1 MVNIVVLVKQVPDTA
16 AERTLS
22 EADHTLDRESADLV
36 LDEINERAAEEALVL
51 KATLGAEVTV
61 VSMGPDSALD
71 AIRKVL
77 AMGADRGI
85 HIRDDRLRGSDVVTT
100 AKVLAAAVRTVADVD
115 LVLAGNATTDGQAAA
130 VPAVVADLLGVPQL
144 THVRELTVGA
154 GRVRA
159 ERETENGEMT
169 LDAPLP
175 ALVSVTEKINE
186 PRYPSFKGIMAA
198 KKKPVETVDL
208 DDLFPD
214 ADDAGFLVTRTRVVE
229 AVPRPARA
237 AGIRVT
243 DDGSAGRQIVDYL
256 IAQRL
261 L

>member
-1 MVNIVVLVKQVPDTA
+1 MNIVVLVKQVPDTG

-22 EADHTLDRESADLV
+22 QADHTLDREDADLV
-36 LDEINERAAEEALVL
+36 LDEINERAAEEALSL
-51 KATLGAEVTV
+51 KETADAHITV
-61 VSMGPDSALD
+61 VSMGPDSALE

-85 HIRDDRLRGSDVVTT
+85 HICDDRLRGADVLAT
-100 AKVLAAAVRTVADVD
+100 AKVLAAAVRTVHDVD
-115 LVLAGNATTDGQAAA
+115 LVLAGDATTDGQASA
-130 VPAVVADLLGVPQL
+130 VPAVVADLLALPQV
-144 THVRELTVGA
+144 THVRKLDVDA

-159 ERETENGEMT
+159 ERETEHGRMT

-198 KKKPVETVDL
+198 KKKPVDTVDL

-214 ADDAGFLVTRTRVVE
+214 ADDAGFLVTRTRVLE
-229 AVPRPARA
+229 AVPRPPRT
-237 AGIRVT
+237 AGTRVT
-243 DDGSAGRQIVDYL
+243 DDGFAGRQLAEYL
-256 IAQRL
+256 IAEKL
-261 L
+261 V

>member
-1 MVNIVVLVKQVPDTA
+1 MNIVVLVKQVPDTA
-16 AERTLS
+16 AERTLT
-22 EADHTLDRESADLV
+22 EVDHTLDRENTDLV
-36 LDEINERAAEEALVL
+36 LDEINERAAEEALTL
-51 KATLGAEVTV
+51 KEATDAEVTV

-85 HIRDDRLRGSDVVTT
+85 HIRDDRLQGADVVTT
-100 AKVLAAAVRTVADVD
+100 ARVLAAAVRTVADVD
-115 LVLAGNATTDGQAAA
+115 LVLAGNAATDGQASA
-130 VPAVVADLLGVPQL
+130 VPAVVADLLGLPQL
-144 THVRELTVGA
+144 THVRELDLDA

-159 ERETENGEMT
+159 ERETENGETT
-169 LDAPLP
+169 LEAPLP

-198 KKKPVETVDL
+198 KKKPVATVGL
-208 DDLFPD
+208 DDLFPGAD
-214 ADDAGFLVTRTRVVE
+214 ATGFLVSRTRVVE

-243 DDGSAGRQIVDYL
+243 DDGSAGRQLADHL
-256 IAQRL
+256 IARKL
-261 L
+261 V

>member
-1 MVNIVVLVKQVPDTA
+1 MNIVVLVKQVPDTA

-22 EADHTLDRESADLV
+22 EADHTLDRADADLV
-36 LDEINERAAEEALVL
+36 LDEINERAAEEALTL
-51 KATLGAEVTV
+51 KETADAEVTV

-85 HIRDDRLRGSDVVTT
+85 HICDDRLHGADVVTT
-100 AKVLAAAVRTVADVD
+100 AKVLAAAVRTVGDVD
-115 LVLAGNATTDGQAAA
+115 LVLAGNATTDGQASA
-130 VPAVVADLLGVPQL
+130 VPAIVADLLGLPQV
-144 THVRELTVGA
+144 THARKLTVDA

-159 ERETENGEMT
+159 EREAENGEAT

-198 KKKPVETVDL
+198 KKKPVATVDL
-208 DDLFPD
+208 GDLFPA

-237 AGIRVT
+237 AGIRIT
-243 DDGSAGRQIVDYL
+243 DDGSAGRRLVEYL
-256 IAQRL
+256 IAQKL
-261 L
+261 V

>member
-1 MVNIVVLVKQVPDTA
+1 MNIVVLVKQVPDTG

-22 EADHTLDRESADLV
+22 QADHTLDREDAELV
-36 LDEINERAAEEALVL
+36 LDEINERAAEEALQL
-51 KATLGAEVTV
+51 KESVDAEITV

-85 HIRDDRLRGSDVVTT
+85 HILDDRLQGADVVTT
-100 AKVLAAAVRTVADVD
+100 AKVLAAAVRTVEDVD
-115 LVLAGNATTDGQAAA
+115 LVLAGNATTDGQASA
-130 VPAVVADLLGVPQL
+130 VPAIVADLLGLPQL
-144 THVRELTVGA
+144 THARELNVYE

-159 ERETENGEMT
+159 ERETECGEAT

-198 KKKPVETVDL
+198 KKKPVETVGL

-237 AGIRVT
+237 AGIRIT
-243 DDGSAGRQIVDYL
+243 DDGSAGRQLVEHL
-256 IAQRL
+256 IAQKL
-261 L
+261 V

>member
-1 MVNIVVLVKQVPDTA
+1 MNIVVLVKQVPDTA

-36 LDEINERAAEEALVL
+36 LDEINERAAEEALTL
-51 KATLGAEVTV
+51 KEAVGAEVTV
-61 VSMGPDSALD
+61 VTMGPDPAID

-85 HIRDDRLRGSDVVTT
+85 HIRDDRLQGADVVTT
-100 AKVLAAAVRTVADVD
+100 AKVLAAAVRTVEGVD
-115 LVLAGNATTDGQAAA
+115 LVLAGNATTDGQASA
-130 VPAVVADLLGVPQL
+130 VPAVVADLLGLPQL
-144 THVRELTVGA
+144 THARELSVDA
-154 GRVRA
+154 GRVRV
-159 ERETENGEMT
+159 ERETENGEAT

-214 ADDAGFLVTRTRVVE
+214 ADEAGFRVSRTRVVE

-237 AGIRVT
+237 TGTRVT
-243 DDGSAGRQIVDYL
+243 DDGSAGRQLVEYL
-256 IAQRL
+256 IAQKL
-261 L
+261 V

>member
-1 MVNIVVLVKQVPDTA
+1 MNIVVLVKQVPDTA
-16 AERTLS
+16 AERTLT
-22 EADHTLDRESADLV
+22 EVDHTLDRENTDLV
-36 LDEINERAAEEALVL
+36 LDEINERAAEEALTL
-51 KATLGAEVTV
+51 KEATDAEVTV

-85 HIRDDRLRGSDVVTT
+85 HIRDDRLQGADVVTT
-100 AKVLAAAVRTVADVD
+100 ARVLAAAVRTVADVD
-115 LVLAGNATTDGQAAA
+115 LVLAGNAATDGQASA
-130 VPAVVADLLGVPQL
+130 VPAVVADLLGLPQL
-144 THVRELTVGA
+144 THVRELDLDA

-159 ERETENGEMT
+159 EREIENGETT
-169 LDAPLP
+169 LEAPLP

-198 KKKPVETVDL
+198 KKKPVATVGL
-208 DDLFPD
+208 DDLFPGAD
-214 ADDAGFLVTRTRVVE
+214 ATGFLVSRTRVVE

-243 DDGSAGRQIVDYL
+243 DDGSAGRQLADHL
-256 IAQRL
+256 IARKL
-261 L
+261 V

>member
-1 MVNIVVLVKQVPDTA
+1 MHIVVLVKQVPDTA

-22 EADHTLDRESADLV
+22 EADHTLDRETADLV
-36 LDEINERAAEEALVL
+36 LDEINERATEEALTL
-51 KATLGAEVTV
+51 KEAVGAEVTV
-61 VSMGPDSALD
+61 VSMGPGTAID

-77 AMGADRGI
+77 AMGADRGL
-85 HIRDDRLRGSDVVTT
+85 HICDDRLHGADAVTT
-100 AKVLAAAVRTVADVD
+100 AKTLAAAVRRLEDVD
-115 LVLAGNATTDGQAAA
+115 LVLAGNTTTDGQAGA
-130 VPAVVADLLGVPQL
+130 VPAMVADLLGLPQL
-144 THVRELTVGA
+144 THARELTVDA

-159 ERETENGEMT
+159 ERETENGEAT

-208 DDLFPD
+208 DDLFPGV
-214 ADDAGFLVTRTRVVE
+214 DDTGFLATRTHVVD

-237 AGIRVT
+237 AGIRIT
-243 DDGSAGRQIVDYL
+243 DDGSAGRQLVGYL
-256 IAQRL
+256 IAQKL
-261 L
+261 V

>member
-1 MVNIVVLVKQVPDTA
+1 MNIVVLVKQVPDSG

-22 EADHTLDRESADLV
+22 QTDHTLDREEAELV
-36 LDEINERAAEEALVL
+36 LDEINERAAEEALTL
-51 KATLGAEVTV
+51 KETTDAHVTV

-71 AIRKVL
+71 ATRKVL

-85 HIRDDRLRGSDVVTT
+85 HICDDRLRGADVLTT

-115 LVLAGNATTDGQAAA
+115 LVLAGDTSTDGQASA
-130 VPAVVADLLGVPQL
+130 VPAIVADLLGLPQV
-144 THVRELTVGA
+144 THVRKLDVDA

-159 ERETENGEMT
+159 ERETEDGETT

-198 KKKPVETVDL
+198 KKKPVDTVGL
-208 DDLFPD
+208 DGLFPD
-214 ADDAGFLVTRTRVVE
+214 AAGILVTRTRVVE
-229 AVPRPARA
+229 AVPRPRRTV
-237 AGIRVT
+237 GTRIT
-243 DDGSAGRQIVDYL
+243 DDGSAGRRLAAYL
-256 IAQRL
+256 IAQKL
-261 L
+261 V

>member
-1 MVNIVVLVKQVPDTA
+1 MNIVVLVKQVPDTA
-16 AERTLS
+16 AERALS
-22 EADHTLDRESADLV
+22 ATDLTVDREDTDLV
-36 LDEINERAAEEALVL
+36 LDEINERAAEEALTL
-51 KATLGAEVTV
+51 KETVGAEVTV
-61 VSMGPDSALD
+61 MSMGPDSALE

-85 HIRDDRLRGSDVVTT
+85 HISDARLHGADVVTT
-100 AKVLAAAVRTVADVD
+100 AQVLAAAVRTVGDVD
-115 LVLAGNATTDGQAAA
+115 LVLAGNATTDGQTSA
-130 VPAVVADLLGVPQL
+130 VPAALADLLGLPQL
-144 THVRELTVGA
+144 THARDVTVDA

-159 ERETENGEMT
+159 ERETEDGEAT

-198 KKKPVETVDL
+198 KRKPVRTLDL

-214 ADDAGFLVTRTRVVE
+214 ADGTGFRVSRTRVLT
-229 AVPRPARA
+229 AVPRPARV
-237 AGIRVT
+237 AGTRVT
-243 DDGSAGRQIVDYL
+243 DDGSAGRDLAAFL
-256 IAQRL
+256 IAQKL

>member
-1 MVNIVVLVKQVPDTA
+1 MNIVVLVKQVPDTG

-22 EADHTLDRESADLV
+22 EADHTLDREDADLV
-36 LDEINERAAEEALVL
+36 LDEINERAAEEALQL
-51 KATLGAEVTV
+51 KESVDAEVTV

-85 HIRDDRLRGSDVVTT
+85 HVCDDRLQGADVVTT
-100 AKVLAAAVRTVADVD
+100 AKVLAAAVRTVEDVD
-115 LVLAGNATTDGQAAA
+115 LVLAGNATTDGQASA
-130 VPAVVADLLGVPQL
+130 VPAIVADLLGLPPL
-144 THVRELTVGA
+144 THVRKLDVDA

-159 ERETENGEMT
+159 ERETENGGAT

-198 KKKPVETVDL
+198 KKKPVDTVDL

-229 AVPRPARA
+229 AVPRPPRA
-237 AGIRVT
+237 AGIRIT
-243 DDGSAGRQIVDYL
+243 DDGSAGRQLAAYL
-256 IAQRL
+256 IAQKL

>member
-1 MVNIVVLVKQVPDTA
+1 VNVVVLVKQVPDTA

-22 EADHTLDRESADLV
+22 EADHTLDREDTDPV
-36 LDEINERAAEEALVL
+36 LDEINERAAEEALTL
-51 KATLGAEVTV
+51 KETADADVTV
-61 VSMGPDSALD
+61 VSMGPDSAID

-85 HIRDDRLRGSDVVTT
+85 HICDDRLQGADVVTT
-100 AKVLAAAVRTVADVD
+100 AKVLAAAVRTVGDVD
-115 LVLAGNATTDGQAAA
+115 LVLAGNATTDGQASA
-130 VPAVVADLLGVPQL
+130 VPAIVADLLGLPQL
-144 THVRELTVGA
+144 THARELSVEA

-159 ERETENGEMT
+159 ERETESGEAT

-208 DDLFPD
+208 EDLFPD
-214 ADDAGFLVTRTRVVE
+214 ADDIGFHVTRTRVVE

-237 AGIRVT
+237 AGIRVS
-243 DDGSAGRQIVDYL
+243 DDGSAGRRIVDYL
-256 IAQRL
+256 IARKL
-261 L
+261 V

>member
-1 MVNIVVLVKQVPDTA
+1 MNIVVLVKQVPDTA

-22 EADHTLDRESADLV
+22 EADHRLDRENTDLV
-36 LDEINERAAEEALVL
+36 LDEINERAAEEALTL
-51 KATLGAEVTV
+51 KETTDAEVTV

-85 HIRDDRLRGSDVVTT
+85 HICDDRLRGADVVST

-115 LVLAGNATTDGQAAA
+115 LVLAGNATTDGQASA
-130 VPAVVADLLGVPQL
+130 VPAIVADLLGLPQL
-144 THVRELTVGA
+144 THVRHIDVGP

-159 ERETENGEMT
+159 ERETESGEAT
-169 LDAPLP
+169 LEAPLP

-186 PRYPSFKGIMAA
+186 PRYPSFKGILAA
-198 KKKPVETVDL
+198 KKKPVATVDL
-208 DDLFPD
+208 DDLFPS
-214 ADDAGFLVTRTRVVE
+214 ADDTGFLVTRTRVVE
-229 AVPRPARA
+229 AVPRPVRA

-243 DDGSAGRQIVDYL
+243 DDGSAGRQLADHL
-256 IAQRL
+256 IAQKL
-261 L
+261 V

>member
-1 MVNIVVLVKQVPDTA
+1 VNIVVLVKQVPDSG

-22 EADHTLDRESADLV
+22 EADHTLDREDAELV
-36 LDEINERAAEEALVL
+36 LDEINERAAEEALTL
-51 KATLGAEVTV
+51 KETTDAHVTV

-85 HIRDDRLRGSDVVTT
+85 HICDDRLRGADVLTT
-100 AKVLAAAVRTVADVD
+100 AKVLAAAVRTMEDVG
-115 LVLAGNATTDGQAAA
+115 LVLAGDATTDGQASA
-130 VPAVVADLLGVPQL
+130 VPAVVADLLGLPQV
-144 THVRELTVGA
+144 THVRKLEVDA

-159 ERETENGEMT
+159 ERETEDGAST

-198 KKKPVETVDL
+198 KKKPVDTVDL

-214 ADDAGFLVTRTRVVE
+214 SDEAGFLVTRTRVLE
-229 AVPRPARA
+229 AVPRPPRT
-237 AGIRVT
+237 AGTRVT
-243 DDGSAGRQIVDYL
+243 DDGSAGRQLAAYL
-256 IAQRL
+256 IAQKL
-261 L
+261 V